1 MPNEANRLMKG
12 IAEKAK
18 AVFLW
23 VSVVVHLLREG
34 LTEGDSL
41 RHLQNMLDALPSDIS
56 DLYKSMWKG
65 IKPQYIGHASRL
77 FQYTLTDDSLHN
89 SFIGLCAQF
98 GVLQYVR
105 EKIAGQP
112 DLLNL
117 LAKTHSVLAC
127 AIFGPENFR
136 PARHP

>member
-1 MPNEANRLMKG
+1 MRGQFEETRAFRELWEAMPNEANRLMKG

-77 FQYTLTDDSLHN
+77 FQVHSCSTLTMRTLYRTGRLRS
-89 SFIGLCAQF
+89 I
-98 GVLQYVR
+98 R
-105 EKIAGQP
+105 
-112 DLLNL
+112 
-117 LAKTHSVLAC
+117 
-127 AIFGPENFR
+127 
-136 PARHP
+136 